1 MRSVSK
7 VLILSIIGVPFISIA
22 ADEGA
27 LPVTND
33 LSTDIATIV
42 NNIVGGLKVTPEVI
56 SASITGIANNVIQ
69 PINANL
75 GAAGAAIQQN
85 HEGLSAANTE
95 IAAAKGRLDRQQQF
109 DQVTGVTL
117 EANRQQ
123 LAAHQAEIA
132 AANANLGAAGAAIQQ
147 NHEGL
152 SAANTEIAAAKGR
165 LDRQQQFDQVTG
177 VTLEANRQRLAAHQ
191 AEIAAAKGRLDR
203 QQQFDQV
210 TGVTLEANRQRLATH
225 QAEIAAANAN
235 LGAAGAAIQQNHE
248 GLSAANTEIAAAKGR
263 LDRQQQFDQ
272 VTGVTLEANRQRLAT
287 HQAEIAAANA
297 NLGAVGAAIQ
307 QNHEGLS
314 AANTE
319 IAAAKGRLD
328 RQQQF
333 DQITG
338 VTLEVHRQQ
347 LEELNNTVNTSN
359 AKVVQNLSGR
369 MDYLQ
374 EWQGMANNRINDL
387 ERVTAENRKVSS
399 RGIAGVAA
407 MANIPTPMD
416 GGLSLGIGYGYYD
429 NQNAFAV
436 GASKYFETGVAI
448 KGGVSLTGKYAV
460 VGAGASFSFK

>member
-177 VTLEANRQRLAAHQ
+177 VTLEANRQRLA
-191 AEIAAAKGRLDR
+191 
-203 QQQFDQV
+203 
-210 TGVTLEANRQRLATH
+210 TH

-272 VTGVTLEANRQRLAT
+272 VTGVTLEANRQRLAA

-297 NLGAVGAAIQ
+297 NLGAAGAAIQ

>member
-1 MRSVSK
+1 M
-7 VLILSIIGVPFISIA
+7 
-22 ADEGA
+22 
-27 LPVTND
+27 
-33 LSTDIATIV
+33 
-42 NNIVGGLKVTPEVI
+42 
-56 SASITGIANNVIQ
+56 
-69 PINANL
+69 
-75 GAAGAAIQQN
+75 
-85 HEGLSAANTE
+85 
-95 IAAAKGRLDRQQQF
+95 
-109 DQVTGVTL
+109 
-117 EANRQQ
+117 
-123 LAAHQAEIA
+123 
-132 AANANLGAAGAAIQQ
+132 
-147 NHEGL
+147 
-152 SAANTEIAAAKGR
+152 
-165 LDRQQQFDQVTG
+165 
-177 VTLEANRQRLAAHQ
+177 
-191 AEIAAAKGRLDR
+191 
-203 QQQFDQV
+203 
-210 TGVTLEANRQRLATH
+210 
-225 QAEIAAANAN
+225 
-235 LGAAGAAIQQNHE
+235 
-248 GLSAANTEIAAAKGR
+248 
-263 LDRQQQFDQ
+263 
-272 VTGVTLEANRQRLAT
+272 TLEANRQRLAT